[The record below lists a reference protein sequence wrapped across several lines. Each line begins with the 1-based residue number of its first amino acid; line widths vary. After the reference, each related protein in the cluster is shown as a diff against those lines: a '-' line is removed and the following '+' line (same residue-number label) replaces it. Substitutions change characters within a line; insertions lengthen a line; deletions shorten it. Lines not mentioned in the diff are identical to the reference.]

1 MTHNDTCIGSGWVT
15 LMWMVLGKDR
25 QQSVCVCV
33 GDWKFLTPEVGVVLG
48 HGQKVIIGDY
58 LI

>member
-1 MTHNDTCIGSGWVT
+1 
-15 LMWMVLGKDR
+15 MWMVLGKDR
-25 QQSVCVCV
+25 QQSVCVCVCV